1 MVRKVISK
9 NEIPMATVAKLIE
22 EQAESPNVLQSRVL
36 SYVKKYAK
44 LSPEQANLL
53 VEKLMNEIGLTRE
66 EAVQVADT
74 CPRNVEELR
83 AILSGYKRLVS
94 FLLFSEEKMRAVVK
108 LVEEALN
115 GRLS

>member
-1 MVRKVISK
+1 MVRKIISK
-9 NEIPMATVAKLIE
+9 TEIPMSTVAKLIE
-22 EQAESPNVLQSRVL
+22 ERAESPNVLQSRVL
-36 SYVKKYAK
+36 SYVKKYSK

-53 VEKLMNEIGLTRE
+53 VEKLMAEIGLTRE

-94 FLLFSEEKMRAVVK
+94 FLLFSEEKMRAVLK
-108 LVEEALN
+108 LVEDAVA
-115 GRLS
+115 GRLT